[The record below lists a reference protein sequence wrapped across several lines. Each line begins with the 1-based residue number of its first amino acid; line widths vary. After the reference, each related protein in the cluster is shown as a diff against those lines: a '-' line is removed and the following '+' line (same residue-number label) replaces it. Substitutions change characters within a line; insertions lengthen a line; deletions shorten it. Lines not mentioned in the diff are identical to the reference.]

1 MSEEPPQVRASTA
14 RDEFLAAAD
23 ELADVD
29 DIAER
34 AQREQEAAHDL
45 VDDLARAVLDGLSPS
60 MAKQMVGVAA
70 DASNHYTK
78 TAFKDLLGERLEQ
91 AKQEDSDRRPF
102 DEIVRQD
109 LEEVL
114 IVRTTDARQSTH
126 YRWEFVG
133 GSVETTANAESR
145 EHFHWAQF
153 RDEYFDA
160 TGEDAAKPNQG
171 LRDPA
176 EWREFIVEMI
186 DARGREVETR
196 GPRTSTVDDLKGFIS
211 RSRAYKDLE
220 AMVERDGLYVN
231 NDPRDAEPTELWI
244 QNHDIKRICE
254 ENELASVRELQIEL
268 DARGYT
274 VDRVN
279 GVSESTT
286 VNGEKVTYWVLDPDI
301 ADYGEFVPDPVDPAE
316 AVRMAEES
324 DEDDGAEPGAI
335 GSVGGGGDD

>member
-1 MSEEPPQVRASTA
+1 VSEDPPQVRASTA

-23 ELADVD
+23 EIADLD
-29 DIAER
+29 EIAER

-45 VDDLARAVLDGLSPS
+45 VDGLAHAVVDGLSLS
-60 MAKQMVGVAA
+60 MAKQMTGVAA
-70 DASNHYTK
+70 DASQHYTK
-78 TAFKDLLGERLEQ
+78 TAFKDLLADRIDDVKVET
-91 AKQEDSDRRPF
+91 SDRRPF
-102 DEIVRQD
+102 DQIVRED

-114 IVRTTDARQSTH
+114 VVRTTDAKQSTH
-126 YRWEFVG
+126 YRWEFG
-133 GSVETTANAESR
+133 DGSVETTANAEGR

-160 TGEDAAKPNQG
+160 TGEDAAKPSQG

-176 EWREFIVEMI
+176 DWREFIVEI
-186 DARGREVETR
+186 IASRGREVETR
-196 GPRTSTVDDLKGFIS
+196 GPRSAAVDDLKSFIS

-220 AMVERDGLYVN
+220 AMVERDGLYVDA
-231 NDPRDAEPTELWI
+231 DPREDDPDELWV

-254 ENELASVRELQIEL
+254 DNELASVRELQIEL
-268 DARGYT
+268 DARGHT

-286 VNGEKVTYWVLDPDI
+286 VNNNKITYWVLDPAI
-301 ADYGEFVPDPVDPAE
+301 ESYSEFVPDPVDPAE
-316 AVRMAEES
+316 QVRMDQES
-324 DEDDGAEPGAI
+324 EDDDRSPGAI